1 MKILQNLQENIC
13 ARPAKSLKKQGLAQ
27 VFYCEFCKTFKNTF
41 PTEHLL
47 ESAIEA
53 RKKKKKLFEA
63 LTPVLIKT
71 LRLTEIWVY
80 VCKYR
85 LFSVK
90 TFTHLK
96 LFKKIHRKNLSQ
108 NLFFNG
114 YVGQEPMQS
123 LRNIF
128 SRYNKF

>member
-1 MKILQNLQENIC
+1 MLGLLSLLKNRVWHRCFTVNFAKLLRTHFLQNTYWRVLLKQE
-13 ARPAKSLKKQGLAQ
+13 
-27 VFYCEFCKTFKNTF
+27 
-41 PTEHLL
+41 
-47 ESAIEA
+47 
-53 RKKKKKLFEA
+53 KKKKKLFEA